1 MSSVQSHVLP
11 RGQASPEGRVS
22 HVDTDLLG
30 TGPVLKHLYFSMAL
44 DACRE
49 LVGNKDA
56 PIAGETLEK
65 LHKRL
70 IRNED
75 D

>member
-1 MSSVQSHVLP
+1 MSSLTS
-11 RGQASPEGRVS
+11 SPEARLVQRAESLIWTQTFWGLALSSNRC
-22 HVDTDLLG
+22 L
-30 TGPVLKHLYFSMAL
+30 AL